1 MNRIFFI
8 LFFLGFA
15 TLPIQAQEPESKI
28 VIARVVD
35 GDTLI
40 TYDLPEYLVTA
51 KMPRKLK
58 KLARQ
63 NARLVYN
70 VKKAYPYAKIAGLKL
85 REYEVILRNANSDAE
100 RRKIMKQAEEELKE
114 EFEDDL
120 RKLTFKQG
128 LILIKLVD
136 RETGNS
142 SYVLIQELRG
152 KFVAFF
158 WQTFARI
165 FGYNLKTEYD
175 PEAED
180 RNIEEIVVMIEN
192 GEL

>member
-1 MNRIFFI
+1 MNRSIII
-8 LFFLGFA
+8 LIFLGFA

-51 KMPRKLK
+51 KMPRQLRR
-58 KLARQ
+58 LARQ

-70 VKKAYPYAKIAGLKL
+70 VKKAYPYAKIAGMKL
-85 REYEVILRNANSDAE
+85 REYEVILRNAKSDAE
-100 RRKIMKQAEEELKE
+100 RRKIMKQAEEELKA

-175 PEAED
+175 PEGED
-180 RNIEEIVVMIEN
+180 RKIEEIVVMIEN

>member
-1 MNRIFFI
+1 MNR
-8 LFFLGFA
+8 LFYIIIFLGFCSLHA
-15 TLPIQAQEPESKI
+15 VSQKTQEKI
-28 VIARVVD
+28 VIARIVD
-35 GDTLI
+35 GDTII
-40 TYDLPEYLVTA
+40 TYDLPEYMVSSKL
-51 KMPRKLK
+51 PRQLK
-58 KLARQ
+58 SMARK

-70 VKKAYPYAKIAGLKL
+70 VKKVYPYAKLAGIKL
-85 REYEVILRNANSDAE
+85 NEYEVMLRNAKSDAE
-100 RRKIMKQAEEELKE
+100 RRRLMKQAEEELKE

-120 RKLTFKQG
+120 KKLTFKQG

-152 KFVAFF
+152 NFVAFF

-175 PEAED
+175 PDGED
-180 RNIEEIVVMIEN
+180 REIEEIVVMIEN